1 MCRACQQ
8 RRLLGLLLTDVNPCP
23 AGYTFQIGERKAYR
37 IVRGPRCRIDGIEG
51 LKAEVKENPDTF
63 VYGKGANTADGVPDE
78 RFHFFSLREFRL
90 FLKLILKFPVVDPC
104 RTHHHNNNRPFS
116 RLERQRLGDAS
127 GFASGCGGRQFNSGA
142 GRGELAV
149 SVKNAKSLKL
159 SLHFINTHCL
169 ILLIAMPGFG
179 KTRSPATIVNRRRND
194 KMPSRPYSASLPY
207 WCSFLSR
214 FLCETFMRIFVFLG
228 TILVIFILFTGHV
241 LLVTK
246 DAPDDSYLPSLES
259 SISMLSPMTAMPQL
273 FTPKEQTWIDEHPV
287 ITVSMTPAFIPLS
300 DSKQLNAYAGIS
312 LDYLRFLSRII
323 GIQFRIEPQS
333 NWTTALEDAKQW
345 RTDLFA
351 MVEPTLAV
359 DANLLLTRPHISL
372 PGIIVIHENA
382 QHATSLKEL
391 AGKRV
396 SVVYRHYWHNYL
408 ESRYPDIILD
418 PVSNPLQGLFRVM
431 SGHSDALVD
440 YKASVLPKLE
450 DNTHLRLQAT
460 STIPAQSGLSIGVR
474 SDWPEL
480 HSILS
485 KALYQI
491 QPPERELINNRWLS
505 RQPSLHLPPRTF
517 WTSLLGIEVVLS
529 VLLLIIFWN
538 FQLRRKVE
546 ERTKRLAAELEKS
559 AKAEDLQRLNTELQQ
574 AMKAADAATEAKSRF
589 LANISHEIRTPLHGI
604 ISFTELAYLKNN
616 PLPRNHQ
623 RTILDLSY
631 ALLDI
636 VNDTL
641 DFSKIEAGEMDTD
654 TAPFMLDE
662 VILRVCDMTMRGS
675 MARELECLIDI
686 DPSTPLALLGDAG
699 RLQQI
704 LTNLMGNA
712 VKFTPPGGRIH
723 LQVRHGGNLH
733 LSENQNKAQFLFFVH
748 DTGVGIAPDQL
759 PQLFQPFKQ
768 ADSSLTRRHGG
779 TGLGLSIARYM
790 VENMGGEIWVES
802 EVGQGSTFA
811 FSIRLAL
818 QEQVEVLGG
827 NTFMD
832 LQAVVVS
839 SSDTGVRV
847 MRRTL
852 EALGIQCRSH
862 IASRVGPLSVL
873 ASLGKEPL
881 RPDLIIID
889 RLLGDGDC
897 PPALRLAA
905 ELQLRCAAPVPLVL
919 VGGPREGLAISEFKD
934 KPYPVEVIPAIT
946 VRCVR
951 STLRKLFDR
960 KKAGFRGPRPAQSPV
975 TPDLSSVRILVAEDN
990 PVNQEIMSVLLEETR
1005 AQLKMAGNGIEAL
1018 ALLEREAFDLMFLDI
1033 QMPDMDGYETI
1044 KIMRE
1049 RGYVLPVVALTAHA
1063 MQSDKQRCLDAG
1075 MDAYLSKPFKQAL
1088 LFDTIH
1094 SLLPEYYRVPEAQ
1107 AESPARPSVPNA
1119 ESWAFLPPCFSLETV
1134 IQTGLSPQQ
1143 YPSILQSF
1151 ARNHAQDAAL
1161 FRHAVRTHDWES
1173 LRERAHAL
1181 KGASANLGALHL
1193 RDMARTLELEAQS
1206 QLDKGYPNAALS
1218 TLQGRPLAA
1227 LLPEL
1232 EEALGE
1238 VLEAAAKLCPSDKET
1253 KPADGPSAI
1262 ASKPKLDIAKLGTYY
1277 NDLVEALLQAAPGR
1291 IRIALGS
1298 LLVICNAD
1306 EYPLLHTLKMHVDNY
1321 DYEAALTVLERI
1333 RPSLFSSSAPSTEP
1347 SDAAQ

>member
-1 MCRACQQ
+1 
-8 RRLLGLLLTDVNPCP
+8 
-23 AGYTFQIGERKAYR
+23 
-37 IVRGPRCRIDGIEG
+37 
-51 LKAEVKENPDTF
+51 
-63 VYGKGANTADGVPDE
+63 
-78 RFHFFSLREFRL
+78 
-90 FLKLILKFPVVDPC
+90 
-104 RTHHHNNNRPFS
+104 
-116 RLERQRLGDAS
+116 
-127 GFASGCGGRQFNSGA
+127 
-142 GRGELAV
+142 
-149 SVKNAKSLKL
+149 
-159 SLHFINTHCL
+159 
-169 ILLIAMPGFG
+169 
-179 KTRSPATIVNRRRND
+179 
-194 KMPSRPYSASLPY
+194 
-207 WCSFLSR
+207 
-214 FLCETFMRIFVFLG
+214 MRIFVFLG

-287 ITVSMTPAFIPLS
+287 ISVSMTPAFIPLS
-300 DSKQLNAYAGIS
+300 DPKQLNAYSGIS
-312 LDYLRFLSRII
+312 LDYLRLLSRII
-323 GIQFRIEPQS
+323 GVQFRIEPQS
-333 NWTTALEDAKQW
+333 NWATALEDAKQW

-351 MVEPTLAV
+351 MVEPTLAA
-359 DANLLLTRPHISL
+359 DANLRLTRPHTPL
-372 PGIIVIHENA
+372 PGIIVIRENA
-382 QHATSLKEL
+382 QHTTSLKEL

-408 ESRYPDIILD
+408 ENRYPGIILD

-450 DNTHLRLQAT
+450 DNAHLRLQAT

-480 HSILS
+480 HSILD

-491 QPPERELINNRWLS
+491 QPPERELINSRWLS
-505 RQPSLHLPPRTF
+505 RQPSFHLPPRTF
-517 WTSLLGIEVVLS
+517 WISLLGIEVVLS

-852 EALGIQCRSH
+852 EALGIRCQSH
-862 IASRVGPLSVL
+862 VASRVGPLSVL
-873 ASLGKEPL
+873 ASLGKKPL
-881 RPDLIIID
+881 RPDFIIID

-919 VGGPREGLAISEFKD
+919 VGGPREGLAISELKD

-960 KKAGFRGPRPAQSPV
+960 KKAGFREPRPTQSPV
-975 TPDLSSVRILVAEDN
+975 TPDLSDVRILVAEDN
-990 PVNQEIMSVLLEETR
+990 PVNQEIMSILLEETHAR
-1005 AQLKMAGNGIEAL
+1005 IKMAGNGIEAL

-1107 AESPARPSVPNA
+1107 AEEQARPSLPDA
-1119 ESWAFLPPCFSLETV
+1119 ESWAFLPPCFSPETV

-1143 YPSILQSF
+1143 YPTILQSF

-1193 RDMARTLELEAQS
+1193 RDAARTLELEAQS

-1232 EEALGE
+1232 EEALGD

-1253 KPADGPSAI
+1253 KNADGPSAT
-1262 ASKPKLDIAKLGTYY
+1262 ASKPKLDIAKLGAYY
-1277 NDLVEALLQAAPGR
+1277 NDLVEALQQAAPGR

-1333 RPSLFSSSAPSTEP
+1333 RPSLFLSSAPSTEP

>member
-1 MCRACQQ
+1 M
-8 RRLLGLLLTDVNPCP
+8 
-23 AGYTFQIGERKAYR
+23 
-37 IVRGPRCRIDGIEG
+37 
-51 LKAEVKENPDTF
+51 
-63 VYGKGANTADGVPDE
+63 
-78 RFHFFSLREFRL
+78 
-90 FLKLILKFPVVDPC
+90 
-104 RTHHHNNNRPFS
+104 
-116 RLERQRLGDAS
+116 
-127 GFASGCGGRQFNSGA
+127 
-142 GRGELAV
+142 
-149 SVKNAKSLKL
+149 
-159 SLHFINTHCL
+159 
-169 ILLIAMPGFG
+169 
-179 KTRSPATIVNRRRND
+179 
-194 KMPSRPYSASLPY
+194 
-207 WCSFLSR
+207 
-214 FLCETFMRIFVFLG
+214 
-228 TILVIFILFTGHV
+228 
-241 LLVTK
+241 
-246 DAPDDSYLPSLES
+246 
-259 SISMLSPMTAMPQL
+259 
-273 FTPKEQTWIDEHPV
+273 
-287 ITVSMTPAFIPLS
+287 
-300 DSKQLNAYAGIS
+300 
-312 LDYLRFLSRII
+312 
-323 GIQFRIEPQS
+323 
-333 NWTTALEDAKQW
+333 
-345 RTDLFA
+345 
-351 MVEPTLAV
+351 
-359 DANLLLTRPHISL
+359 
-372 PGIIVIHENA
+372 
-382 QHATSLKEL
+382 
-391 AGKRV
+391 
-396 SVVYRHYWHNYL
+396 
-408 ESRYPDIILD
+408 
-418 PVSNPLQGLFRVM
+418 
-431 SGHSDALVD
+431 
-440 YKASVLPKLE
+440 
-450 DNTHLRLQAT
+450 
-460 STIPAQSGLSIGVR
+460 
-474 SDWPEL
+474 
-480 HSILS
+480 
-485 KALYQI
+485 
-491 QPPERELINNRWLS
+491 
-505 RQPSLHLPPRTF
+505 
-517 WTSLLGIEVVLS
+517 
-529 VLLLIIFWN
+529 
-538 FQLRRKVE
+538 
-546 ERTKRLAAELEKS
+546 
-559 AKAEDLQRLNTELQQ
+559 
-574 AMKAADAATEAKSRF
+574 
-589 LANISHEIRTPLHGI
+589 
-604 ISFTELAYLKNN
+604 
-616 PLPRNHQ
+616 
-623 RTILDLSY
+623 
-631 ALLDI
+631 
-636 VNDTL
+636 
-641 DFSKIEAGEMDTD
+641 
-654 TAPFMLDE
+654 
-662 VILRVCDMTMRGS
+662 
-675 MARELECLIDI
+675 
-686 DPSTPLALLGDAG
+686 
-699 RLQQI
+699 
-704 LTNLMGNA
+704 
-712 VKFTPPGGRIH
+712 
-723 LQVRHGGNLH
+723 
-733 LSENQNKAQFLFFVH
+733 
-748 DTGVGIAPDQL
+748 
-759 PQLFQPFKQ
+759 
-768 ADSSLTRRHGG
+768 
-779 TGLGLSIARYM
+779 
-790 VENMGGEIWVES
+790 
-802 EVGQGSTFA
+802 
-811 FSIRLAL
+811 
-818 QEQVEVLGG
+818 LGG

-1107 AESPARPSVPNA
+1107 AESPARPSVPDA

>member
-1 MCRACQQ
+1 
-8 RRLLGLLLTDVNPCP
+8 
-23 AGYTFQIGERKAYR
+23 
-37 IVRGPRCRIDGIEG
+37 
-51 LKAEVKENPDTF
+51 
-63 VYGKGANTADGVPDE
+63 
-78 RFHFFSLREFRL
+78 
-90 FLKLILKFPVVDPC
+90 
-104 RTHHHNNNRPFS
+104 
-116 RLERQRLGDAS
+116 
-127 GFASGCGGRQFNSGA
+127 
-142 GRGELAV
+142 
-149 SVKNAKSLKL
+149 
-159 SLHFINTHCL
+159 
-169 ILLIAMPGFG
+169 
-179 KTRSPATIVNRRRND
+179 
-194 KMPSRPYSASLPY
+194 
-207 WCSFLSR
+207 
-214 FLCETFMRIFVFLG
+214 MRIFVFVG

-273 FTPKEQTWIDEHPV
+273 FTPQEQTWIEDHPV
-287 ITVSMTPAFIPLS
+287 LSVSMSPAFIPTT
-300 DSKQLNAYAGIS
+300 DPKQINAYTGIS
-312 LDYLRFLSRII
+312 LDYLRLLSRII
-323 GIQFRIEPQS
+323 GVQFRIEPQS
-333 NWTTALEDAKQW
+333 NWSTALEDAKQW

-351 MVEPTLAV
+351 MIEPTLAT
-359 DANLLLTRPHISL
+359 DANLLLTRPHTPL
-372 PGIIVIHENA
+372 PGVIVVHENG
-382 QHATSLKEL
+382 QHTTSLKEL

-396 SVVYRHYWHNYL
+396 SVVYRHFWHNYL

-440 YKASVLPKLE
+440 YSASVLP
-450 DNTHLRLQAT
+450 RLQDNANLKLHAT
-460 STIPAQSGLSIGVR
+460 ATIPAQSGLSLGVR
-474 SDWPEL
+474 GDWPEL
-480 HSILS
+480 HSILA
-485 KALYQI
+485 KALNQI
-491 QPPERELINNRWLS
+491 QAPERELIANRWLG

-517 WTSLLGIEVVLS
+517 WTSLLGIEIVLS

-546 ERTKRLAAELEKS
+546 ERTRRLAAELEKS

-641 DFSKIEAGEMDTD
+641 DFSKIEAGEMDMD

-686 DPSTPLALLGDAG
+686 EPSTPLALLGDAG

-712 VKFTPPGGRIH
+712 VKFTPPGGRVH
-723 LQVRHGGNLH
+723 LQVRRGGNLL

-759 PQLFQPFKQ
+759 PHLFQPFKQ

-827 NTFMD
+827 ATFMG
-832 LQAVVVS
+832 LEAVVVS
-839 SSDTGVRV
+839 SSETGARI

-852 EALGIQCRSH
+852 EALGIQCRSGVAPKGGPFS
-862 IASRVGPLSVL
+862 AS
-873 ASLGKEPL
+873 SLGEDK
-881 RPDLIIID
+881 PDFILID
-889 RLLGDGDC
+889 RLLGEGEC
-897 PPALRLAA
+897 PALRLGA
-905 ELQLRCAAPVPLVL
+905 ELQKRFGEDVPIVL
-919 VGGPREGLAISEFKD
+919 VGGPREELAIAEWKE
-934 KPYPVEVIPAIT
+934 KAGPVEVIPAMT

-951 STLRKLFDR
+951 STLRKLRDQAQ
-960 KKAGFRGPRPAQSPV
+960 AGIRGLPRAGQTPV

-990 PVNQEIMSVLLEETR
+990 PVNQEIMSVLLEETH
-1005 AQLKMAGNGIEAL
+1005 ALLTMANNGVEAL
-1018 ALLEREAFDLMFLDI
+1018 ACLEREVFDLVFLDI

-1044 KIMRE
+1044 KNMRE
-1049 RGYVLPVVALTAHA
+1049 RGFVVPVVALTAHA
-1063 MQSDKQRCLDAG
+1063 MQADKQRCLDAG

-1088 LFDTIH
+1088 LFETVH
-1094 SLLPEYYRVPEAQ
+1094 TLLPERYRLPDV
-1107 AESPARPSVPNA
+1107 SPSAPAAPPDA
-1119 ESWAFLPPCFSLETV
+1119 ESWAFLPDCFSLETV
-1134 IQTGLSPQQ
+1134 LQTGLSPKQ
-1143 YPSILQSF
+1143 YPAILQSF
-1151 ARNHAQDAAL
+1151 ARNHGQDAAL
-1161 FRHAVRTHDWES
+1161 LRHAIRTHDWES
-1173 LRERAHAL
+1173 LRDRAHAL

-1193 RDMARTLELEAQS
+1193 RDMARTLELEAQA
-1206 QLDKGYPNAALS
+1206 QLDKGYPNGTPPALS
-1218 TLQGRPLAA
+1218 GRPLAA

-1232 EEALGE
+1232 EEALNS
-1238 VLEAAAKLCPSDKET
+1238 VLEASAKLCPAPEA
-1253 KPADGPSAI
+1253 PRADGPSAT
-1262 ASKPKLDIAKLGTYY
+1262 ASRPKLDAAQLGAQYD
-1277 NDLVEALLQAAPGR
+1277 DLVEALQQAAPGR
-1291 IRIALGS
+1291 IRIALGR

-1321 DYEAALTVLERI
+1321 DYEAALAVLEKI
-1333 RPSLFSSSAPSTEP
+1333 RPSLLSLPAVSSTEP
-1347 SDAAQ
+1347 SHAVQ